1 MPRAPSWQR
10 SRLARQ
16 RKVSVRCM
24 ATGHLHERNR
34 NLFYVVYS
42 SPKTRLALLFIQL
55 LSPQAFATF
64 ED

>member
-1 MPRAPSWQR
+1 
-10 SRLARQ
+10 
-16 RKVSVRCM
+16 M

-55 LSPQAFATF
+55 LSPQTFATF
-64 ED
+64 EDWFGAASINSAPAA